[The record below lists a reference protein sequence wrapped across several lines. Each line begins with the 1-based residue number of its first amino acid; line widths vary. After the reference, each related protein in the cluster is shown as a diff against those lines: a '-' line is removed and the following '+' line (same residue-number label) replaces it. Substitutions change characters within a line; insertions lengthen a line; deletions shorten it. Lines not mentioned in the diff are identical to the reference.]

1 MNNES
6 YDFEDRKYINPT
18 LSRDEQLSFVDN
30 YRNSQ
35 EKNLNQIVRDTHNLG
50 TDVPS
55 IEGGLNGSTDL
66 WKTQYVTP
74 RVNSM
79 ISSLRSSAQAQALND
94 VLSNVQAQW
103 KKRYN
108 DAYRAAALREN
119 QNGGGSGSGD
129 GGTTKS
135 NKDIKGDVEFI
146 AKDTDGGDN
155 SLDSG
160 VDENGRPTGISS
172 IDTHNENVENKA
184 LNNAIDWTQRL
195 GMVSGAPGLSN
206 TGGTTWYLINPDGEP
221 ERDSWFR
228 VNENLGRKSI
238 DTPMLSYNDK
248 DEGIN
253 YLKEKVRNGYHVVN
267 SKGTDVTPT
276 WLLATGL

>member
-35 EKNLNQIVRDTHNLG
+35 EKNLNQIVQDTHNLG

-119 QNGGGSGSGD
+119 QNGNNGNNGNNTNKEDDTKGTIEYVSNADKYGTEIESKEPNMSGNPVTEGD
-129 GGTTKS
+129 PGTASNLTEEQLENIREWTKWYQS
-135 NKDIKGDVEFI
+135 IY
-146 AKDTDGGDN
+146 GGDAN
-155 SLDSG
+155 SGYKNGQLYDELQWELD
-160 VDENGRPTGISS
+160 
-172 IDTHNENVENKA
+172 
-184 LNNAIDWTQRL
+184 QL
-195 GMVSGAPGLSN
+195 G
-206 TGGTTWYLINPDGEP
+206 Y
-221 ERDSWFR
+221 
-228 VNENLGRKSI
+228 
-238 DTPMLSYNDK
+238 
-248 DEGIN
+248 
-253 YLKEKVRNGYHVVN
+253 
-267 SKGTDVTPT
+267 
-276 WLLATGL
+276 

>member
-35 EKNLNQIVRDTHNLG
+35 EKNLNQIVQDTHNLG

-119 QNGGGSGSGD
+119 QNGGGSGNDD

-135 NKDIKGDVEFI
+135 NKDIKGEVEFV

-195 GMVSGAPGLSN
+195 GMVSGSPGPSN